1 MTFLLNGLIWHYV
14 SFDTCQYSE
23 VINIMADVMADPN
36 SLQKKEETKKK
47 QKRYPNKNYA
57 LKKRLPPRP
66 VNGDNVLFITK
77 KTNFKVKP
85 KNIKT
90 SHYTM

>member
-1 MTFLLNGLIWHYV
+1 
-14 SFDTCQYSE
+14 
-23 VINIMADVMADPN
+23 MADVMADPN